1 MRKAESLY
9 VVVVGCGRIGSIV
22 ATKLSISGSNVVVI
36 DSDETALE
44 SLPEEFTGF
53 KIIGDVTEISVL
65 RDAKLDKADVLLA
78 LTGDDNTNFMVAS
91 VAKRFFGVKRVIARV
106 NEPANEDIFK
116 EFDIEIVS
124 PTRLAAMKVLAEL
137 GVHET

>member
-9 VVVVGCGRIGSIV
+9 IVIVGCGRIGSIV
-22 ATKLSISGSNVVVI
+22 ATKLSVSGSNVVVI

-124 PTRLAAMKVLAEL
+124 PTRLAAMKVLSEL

>member
-9 VVVVGCGRIGSIV
+9 IVIVGCGRIGSIV
-22 ATKLSISGSNVVVI
+22 ATKLSVSGSNVVVI

-53 KIIGDVTEISVL
+53 KLIGDVTEISVL

-124 PTRLAAMKVLAEL
+124 PTRLAAMKVLSEL

>member
-36 DSDETALE
+36 DSDEMALE

-65 RDAKLDKADVLLA
+65 RDAKVDKADVLLA

-91 VAKRFFGVKRVIARV
+91 VAKRFFGVKKVIARV

-116 EFDIEIVS
+116 EFDIEILS
-124 PTRLAAMKVLAEL
+124 PTRLAAMKVLSEL